1 MSEPSCPVD
10 QLDDW
15 FVREILVH
23 ERALLKFLL
32 RVWPDKAEVDDLC
45 QETYVRVYESAAR
58 ERPAQ
63 PRGLLFAAAR
73 HLMIDK
79 IRRGRIVSIE
89 VMGNIDSLNVLV
101 DELSPEHR
109 ASAGQDLRRLAHAF
123 ASLPANCRDIMW
135 MMKVEDVTQSD
146 IARRMGVT
154 RKTVEKRALR
164 GFRLLQEAYF
174 GGAEAEMSPRRQE
187 WVRAQG
193 GSDNG

>member
-1 MSEPSCPVD
+1 MSEPVCPGD

-58 ERPAQ
+58 ERPTQ
-63 PRGLLFAAAR
+63 PRAFLFAAAR

-109 ASAGQDLRRLAHAF
+109 ASAGQDLRRLAQAF

-146 IARRMGVT
+146 IARRMGVP

-164 GFRLLQEAYF
+164 GFRMLQEAYF
-174 GGAEAEMSPRRQE
+174 GGTEAEVKPSQPE
-187 WVRAQG
+187 WVRVQG
-193 GSDNG
+193 GSDHE

>member
-1 MSEPSCPVD
+1 MLEPSCPAD

-23 ERALLKFLL
+23 EQALLRFLL
-32 RVWPDKAEVDDLC
+32 RVWPDRAEVDDLC

-58 ERPAQ
+58 ERPTQ
-63 PRGLLFAAAR
+63 PRGFLFAAAR

-109 ASAGQDLRRLAHAF
+109 ASAGQDLRRLAQAF
-123 ASLPANCRDIMW
+123 ASLPANCRDIIW
-135 MMKVEDVTQSD
+135 MMKVEEVTQSD
-146 IARRMGVT
+146 IARRMGVP

-164 GFRLLQEAYF
+164 GFRMLQEAYF
-174 GGAEAEMSPRRQE
+174 GAVEAEMNQRPRE
-187 WVRAQG
+187 WTRAQG
-193 GSDNG
+193 GADRG